1 MNHKMRSKLW
11 IYLASMIFFLVLL
24 SFIAFSIVV
33 FILVYLNIWNQK
45 ENFLFVLIFMT
56 LFSVVISTGVSA
68 LVGRKIL
75 EPITELRKGMN
86 KVAKGDL
93 SVQMDEGPRV
103 DEVKELF
110 EDFNIMV
117 KELGSIET
125 FRNDFVSSVSHEFKT
140 PIAIIRGYVQ
150 LLQTADLSE
159 TEKTEFYQ
167 RILEGTQQLSTL
179 TDNVL
184 QLTKLENQTMDMEK
198 KFFRID
204 EQIREVI
211 LFLQPKWEKAE
222 LDLDIELVTVDYF
235 GKEEL
240 LYQVW
245 LNIFDNAIKYSTV
258 GGTITVSLKES
269 SQNITIEIVDQ
280 GIGLET
286 EEVERVFDKFYQAD
300 TSRKTQGNGLGLSL
314 CQKII
319 DLHQGT
325 IRVNSKKNVGTVVVI
340 QLPISEQYSH

>member
-1 MNHKMRSKLW
+1 MNHKIRSKLW
-11 IYLASMIFFLVLL
+11 IYLASMIFILVLL
-24 SFIAFSIVV
+24 SFVAFFSVI
-33 FILVYLNIWNQK
+33 FMTIYLNVWNQK
-45 ENFLFVLIFMT
+45 ENFFFALFFMT
-56 LFSVVISTGVSA
+56 LFSVIISTGVSA

-75 EPITELRKGMN
+75 QPITELRQGMN
-86 KVAKGDL
+86 KVAEGDL
-93 SVQMDEGPRV
+93 SIQMEQSPRV
-103 DEVKELF
+103 DEVKDLF

-117 KELGSIET
+117 NELASIET
-125 FRNDFVSSVSHEFKT
+125 FRNDFVTSVSHEFKT

-159 TEKTEFYQ
+159 AEKEEFYQ
-167 RILEGTQQLSTL
+167 RILEGTQQLSAL

-184 QLTKLENQTMDMEK
+184 QLTKLENQTMDLEK
-198 KFFRID
+198 NFFRID

-222 LDLDIELVTVDYF
+222 LNLAIDLVTINYC

-245 LNIFDNAIKYSTV
+245 LNIFDNAIKYSTI
-258 GGTITVSLKES
+258 GGNITVSMTEKS
-269 SQNITIEIVDQ
+269 GKIRIEIVDQ
-280 GIGLET
+280 GIGMET
-286 EEVERVFDKFYQAD
+286 EEVRRAFDKFYQAD

-340 QLPISEQYSH
+340 QLPITK

>member
-1 MNHKMRSKLW
+1 MNHKIRSKLW
-11 IYLASMIFFLVLL
+11 IYLASMIFILVLL
-24 SFIAFSIVV
+24 SFIAFFSVI
-33 FILVYLNIWNQK
+33 FMTIYLNIWNQK
-45 ENFLFVLIFMT
+45 ENFFFALFFMT
-56 LFSVVISTGVSA
+56 LFSVIISTGVSA

-75 EPITELRKGMN
+75 QPITELRQGMN
-86 KVAKGDL
+86 KVAEGDL
-93 SVQMDEGPRV
+93 SIQMEQSPRV
-103 DEVKELF
+103 DEVKDLF

-117 KELGSIET
+117 NELASIET
-125 FRNDFVSSVSHEFKT
+125 FRNDFVTSVSHEFKT

-159 TEKTEFYQ
+159 AEKVEFYQ
-167 RILEGTQQLSTL
+167 RILEGTQQLSAL

-184 QLTKLENQTMDMEK
+184 QLTKLENQTMDLEK
-198 KFFRID
+198 NFFRID

-222 LDLDIELVTVDYF
+222 LNLAIDLVTINYF

-245 LNIFDNAIKYSTV
+245 LNIFDNAIKYSTI
-258 GGTITVSLKES
+258 GGNITVSMTEKSEK
-269 SQNITIEIVDQ
+269 IRIEIVDQ
-280 GIGLET
+280 GIGMET
-286 EEVERVFDKFYQAD
+286 EEVGRAFDKFYQAD

-340 QLPISEQYSH
+340 QLPITK

>member
-1 MNHKMRSKLW
+1 MNHKIRSKLW
-11 IYLASMIFFLVLL
+11 IYLASMIFILVLL
-24 SFIAFSIVV
+24 SFIAFFSVI
-33 FILVYLNIWNQK
+33 FMTIYLNIWNQK
-45 ENFLFVLIFMT
+45 ENFFFALFFMT
-56 LFSVVISTGVSA
+56 LFSVIISTGVSA

-75 EPITELRKGMN
+75 QPITELRQGMN
-86 KVAKGDL
+86 KVAEGDL
-93 SVQMDEGPRV
+93 SIQMEQSPRV
-103 DEVKELF
+103 DEVKDLF

-117 KELGSIET
+117 NELASIET
-125 FRNDFVSSVSHEFKT
+125 FRNDFVTSVSHEFKT

-159 TEKTEFYQ
+159 AEKVEFYQ
-167 RILEGTQQLSTL
+167 RILEGTQQLSAL

-184 QLTKLENQTMDMEK
+184 QLTKLENQTMDLEK
-198 KFFRID
+198 NFFRID

-211 LFLQPKWEKAE
+211 LFLQPKWEKAK
-222 LDLDIELVTVDYF
+222 LNLVIDLVTINYF

-245 LNIFDNAIKYSTV
+245 LNIFDNAIKYSTI
-258 GGTITVSLKES
+258 GGNITVSMTEKSEK
-269 SQNITIEIVDQ
+269 IRIEIVDQ
-280 GIGLET
+280 GIGMET
-286 EEVERVFDKFYQAD
+286 EEVGRAFDKFYQAD

-340 QLPISEQYSH
+340 QLPITK